1 MSRCSSHRQCLDQAC
16 STSPLSRISSKSCR
30 GHRETIERFCCFY
43 SGPQTIPFIGVGA
56 FRFFVRSLCTPL
68 SPRLLLAWKF
78 TILCLYS
85 RNTRHLVMPNFF
97 GDLVRAHESV
107 STTKIQQKFT
117 PKYPFPAGLHNS
129 ERLQHIVPASFRTTA
144 ARAHLFLLIL
154 EGSWVNTGE
163 LAGAGAI

>member
-1 MSRCSSHRQCLDQAC
+1 MSRPSVFDL
-16 STSPLSRISSKSCR
+16 SPLSRISSKTCR

-85 RNTRHLVMPNFF
+85 TQTWHCFPMPLF
-97 GDLVRAHESV
+97 GDQGRAHESV
-107 STTKIQQKFT
+107 STTKNTTKIY
-117 PKYPFPAGLHNS
+117 PKQFPL
-129 ERLQHIVPASFRTTA
+129 VFA
-144 ARAHLFLLIL
+144 ARRDHNISRHFFESGCRRPLFLLLIL
-154 EGSWVNTGE
+154 AVSWVNTGE